1 MNTTYYDNVSEEDTD
16 QTDQTENIILE
27 NNNNISQLS
36 SDSEIDDVNNTNNLN
51 NMKKLVYQCVKYENE
66 LKKIDNIKK
75 EIKNKIFN
83 IKQLLI
89 PFMENNEIDYIN
101 INKNEGGGKLKY
113 SKNKIYSSLSKK
125 NLLITFTKYFNNEEQ
140 AQKLLNF
147 IYENRQY
154 KEKIKIIKSK
164 K

>member
-1 MNTTYYDNVSEEDTD
+1 MNNTYYDNISDEDTD
-16 QTDQTENIILE
+16 KTENIILE
-27 NNNNISQLS
+27 QNNNISDLS
-36 SDSEIDDVNNTNNLN
+36 SDNEIDNTNNMD
-51 NMKKLVYQCVKYENE
+51 NMKKLVYECVKYENE

-75 EIKNKIFN
+75 ELKNKIFN

-89 PFMENNEIDYIN
+89 PFMETNDIDYIN
-101 INKNEGGGKLKY
+101 INKNNGGGKLKY
-113 SKNKIYSSLSKK
+113 CKNKIYSGLSKK
-125 NLLITFTKYFNNEEQ
+125 NLLNTFTKYFNNEEQ
-140 AQKLLNF
+140 ALKLLDF